1 MIRFIL
7 SHPVV
12 SAFAAVYLIVA
23 ALGWL
28 FIAGAAI
35 ASRDEEDNLL

>member
-7 SHPVV
+7 SHPVM
-12 SAFAAVYLIVA
+12 SAFAAVYLTIA

-35 ASRDEEDNLL
+35 ASRDDEDDLL